1 MEEFLRGEADR
12 IILQIVSLPPPLFLL
27 HRINNVSSGS
37 RIRIKDQRSKIKD
50 QRSRIRGE
58 KKQVTPICPQLMVF
72 NSFLLLEPFPL
83 CEAFSIWLSL
93 KRIAWGFG
101 YIGISLLKAL
111 GFLGIFGCFY
121 SFCCW
126 YLFHY
131 ASLSLSGFWSLKRI
145 AWGFEYIGISLLEG
159 FLTCICICHLL
170 GVNISGLGEQIH
182 FTIWTNIFWYLGKN
196 I

>member
-1 MEEFLRGEADR
+1 
-12 IILQIVSLPPPLFLL
+12 
-27 HRINNVSSGS
+27 
-37 RIRIKDQRSKIKD
+37 
-50 QRSRIRGE
+50 
-58 KKQVTPICPQLMVF
+58 MVF
-72 NSFLLLEPFPL
+72 SSFLLLEPFPL

-101 YIGISLLKAL
+101 YIGISLLKAS

-159 FLTCICICHLL
+159 FLTCICICHLSVWTFPDL
-170 GVNISGLGEQIH
+170 PNKYILQSEQIYFDIWAKTFKYRFLRNLSGLSNRVFIYSMDFFRRVRFQFFKLPVVH
-182 FTIWTNIFWYLGKN
+182 HTS
-196 I
+196 